1 MRASC
6 LMLLLLVSC
15 RSPALPDRSGGI
27 ISLVPSATEI
37 LFELGAGD
45 RLVGR
50 SDYCTHPTEA
60 LDLPRYGGFLNP
72 STERIL
78 SSGADTIVLV
88 ETARKLIQA
97 CRDAG
102 MQVVTVKTNN
112 LDDMDAAIAALGEL
126 VDRRAEA
133 EALKTRIRDEIGA
146 AAGSVAHGSSPS
158 VVVIVDR
165 APDDLKRLF
174 VAGPDSLLDDLV
186 TRVGGRN
193 AFSDAPRMYPMV
205 TLETIVVR
213 RPDVIIDLR
222 PLARGG
228 AGSLETAQALWS
240 RSGIV
245 APDGPIASVQV
256 LEATDLTV
264 YGPRLGQAC
273 RTLAAAIHGEAP

>member
-1 MRASC
+1 
-6 LMLLLLVSC
+6 MLLLLVSC
-15 RSPALPDRSGGI
+15 RSPAPAQRSGGI

-45 RLVGR
+45 RVVGV
-50 SDYCTHPTEA
+50 SDFCTHPPA
-60 LDLPRYGGFLNP
+60 ARDLPRYGGFLNP

-78 SSGADTIVLV
+78 SSGARTVVLV
-88 ETARKLIQA
+88 HTANKLIRT

-102 MQVVTVKTNN
+102 LNVVTVKTNN
-112 LDDMDAAIAALGEL
+112 LHDMDDAIAALGVL
-126 VDRRAEA
+126 VGRQAEA
-133 EALKTRIRDEIGA
+133 EALTARIHEEIADA
-146 AAGSVAHGSSPS
+146 AASAPGGPSPE

-205 TLETIVVR
+205 TLETIVAR
-213 RPDVIIDLR
+213 GPDVIIDLR
-222 PLARGG
+222 PLERSGPA
-228 AGSLETAQALWS
+228 SLEKARWLWK
-240 RSGIV
+240 RSGIL
-245 APDGPIASVQV
+245 APDGPIASVHV

-273 RTLAAAIHGEAP
+273 RTLADAIHGGGP

>member
-1 MRASC
+1 
-6 LMLLLLVSC
+6 V
-15 RSPALPDRSGGI
+15 PADRSGGV

-45 RLVGR
+45 RLIGV
-50 SDYCTHPTEA
+50 SDFCTHPSEA

-72 STERIL
+72 STERII
-78 SSGADTIVLV
+78 SSGAEAIILV
-88 ETARKLIQA
+88 YTAQKLIQA
-97 CRDAG
+97 CRDTG

-112 LDDMDAAIAALGEL
+112 LHDMDAAITALGEL
-126 VDRRAEA
+126 VDRQAEA
-133 EALKTRIRDEIGA
+133 ATLGSRIHDEIEAVA
-146 AAGSVAHGSSPS
+146 ASVPQGSSPS

-174 VAGPDSLLDDLV
+174 VAGPDSLLDDLL
-186 TRVGGRN
+186 TRVGARN

-205 TLETIVVR
+205 SLETILAR

-222 PLARGG
+222 PLERGG
-228 AGSLETAQALWS
+228 AGSFEKAEGLWNE
-240 RSGIV
+240 SGILS
-245 APDGPIASVQV
+245 PQGPIEAVHV

-273 RTLAAAIHGEAP
+273 RTLARAIHGGTR